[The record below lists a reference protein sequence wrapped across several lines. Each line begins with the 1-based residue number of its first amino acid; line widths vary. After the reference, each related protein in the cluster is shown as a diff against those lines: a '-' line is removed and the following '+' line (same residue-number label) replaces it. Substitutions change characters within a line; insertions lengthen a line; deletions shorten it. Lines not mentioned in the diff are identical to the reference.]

1 VAISNAR
8 LLSMD
13 DHTVVFR
20 TRGADTA
27 ALPPTEFIGRFL
39 QHILPSRFV
48 KIRHFGLTASG
59 NVNTKLQCA
68 RTLLPAVS
76 VDSSSAVADGHDDAE
91 DSPSAGTVNSDLSWP
106 ALLLALTGQD
116 VQLCPRC
123 QQRTIVRLCA
133 NCCRQLVPRRKQ
145 RETHEPLGQRDRLR
159 LRAAMAI
166 ALPAAVRACCR
177 RWWLHDLRLVGD
189 DNQVSCPRKNRRD
202 SPSQEP
208 KPDNDP
214 IAAKLPRKRF
224 IHPAFT
230 GMRAPEP
237 ARQPRRLLRSTPAN
251 GYSLRILKPGSAPAC
266 LTATR

>member
-1 VAISNAR
+1 MAKVHPLPARSTPIFPGLPYCSRSLARMSNYVLAASNA
-8 LLSMD
+8 
-13 DHTVVFR
+13 
-20 TRGADTA
+20 
-27 ALPPTEFIGRFL
+27 
-39 QHILPSRFV
+39 
-48 KIRHFGLTASG
+48 
-59 NVNTKLQCA
+59 
-68 RTLLPAVS
+68 
-76 VDSSSAVADGHDDAE
+76 
-91 DSPSAGTVNSDLSWP
+91 
-106 ALLLALTGQD
+106 
-116 VQLCPRC
+116 
-123 QQRTIVRLCA
+123 RLCA

-145 RETHEPLGQRDRLR
+145 RETHEPLGLHDRPC